1 MKEILYTNIKGIDTL
16 IADLLKDNKILQKA
30 MKRSTIYKFWA
41 KVVGKP
47 FDKKSKPHGMI
58 NGNIMV
64 VACESAAVVQEL
76 TLRKKQIIEKYSP
89 YVKPLNIDIKD
100 MVFDVKK
107 WSKEENDTE
116 PTEENQ

>member
-1 MKEILYTNIKGIDTL
+1 MKEILYTDIKGIDSL
-16 IADLLKDNKILQKA
+16 ISDLLKDNQMLQKA

-47 FDKKSKPHGMI
+47 FDTKSRPHGMI
-58 NGNIMV
+58 NGSIMV

-89 YVKPLNIDIKD
+89 YVKPLNINIKD
-100 MVFDVKK
+100 IIFDVKK
-107 WSKEENDTE
+107 WVDVKD
-116 PTEENQ
+116 